1 MEEVWKDVIG
11 YEGFYL
17 VSNTGNIYGVVAG
30 RAISIKTEKN
40 GYKRVTLNRSG
51 VRKTISVHR
60 LVVEAF
66 IEPITEGFCVDH
78 IDNNRGNNHI
88 SNLRIVTYTFNVKR
102 SFCNTLGISKMR
114 KQKTTPQRFRADMWI
129 YGRKY
134 FLGSWDTEQEAL
146 KAYRETHFYFWG
158 YHYAR
163 QE

>member
-1 MEEVWKDVIG
+1 
-11 YEGFYL
+11 
-17 VSNTGNIYGVVAG
+17 
-30 RAISIKTEKN
+30 
-40 GYKRVTLNRSG
+40 
-51 VRKTISVHR
+51 
-60 LVVEAF
+60 
-66 IEPITEGFCVDH
+66 
-78 IDNNRGNNHI
+78 
-88 SNLRIVTYTFNVKR
+88 
-102 SFCNTLGISKMR
+102 MR